1 LSSSSSSPCS
11 SSPSSSARS
20 SACSSS
26 SSNAPLSWFSA
37 LLASPQTRF
46 YPFACDKCDA
56 QLFGCRGEHRDEY
69 CGACGELTFYNKAK
83 SREELYDAGVPL
95 YCSID
100 CPDSHPHPHA
110 CGDRCWNPF
119 CFMTLRPDVDPSGPA
134 PPPHNQPRSCSQCGV
149 VSYCS
154 SECEEEDRAQHA
166 SECACYALKR
176 TAAGTDQR

>member
-1 LSSSSSSPCS
+1 MKMPSAFDSLRAAFKLVPRSSSVTGVWLYRP
-11 SSPSSSARS
+11 
-20 SACSSS
+20 
-26 SSNAPLSWFSA
+26 FQV
-37 LLASPQTRF
+37 AS
-46 YPFACDKCDA
+46 FACDKCDA
-56 QLFGCRGEHRDEY
+56 QLFGCRGEHRGEY

-100 CPDSHPHPHA
+100 CPDNHPHPHA

-119 CFMTLRPDVDPSGPA
+119 CFMTLRPDVDPSCPA

-166 SECACYALKR
+166 PECACYALKR
-176 TAAGTDQR
+176 TAVGTDQR